1 MAKDN
6 KDDMADKLSGKVV
19 DSIREGLGL
28 PPVSKLEEAYVTQA
42 KKFNLSTELLSN
54 KAKQSHQQLFEQYV
68 ESLNEISA
76 QLDTVD
82 RDNVNS
88 RDSLFRS
95 LKINETYNCN
105 AAFLHALYFENI
117 SDLHSKVSMDS
128 LSFIRLERDFGTFD
142 AWQKDFI
149 ACCLASRDGWALTVY
164 NGFLKR
170 YMNVPVDLH
179 SLNVPINCYPVIVMD
194 MWEHAYYRDYL
205 DDKKSFIFAM
215 MKQLNWSVIE
225 GRFKEAEK
233 VAKALK

>member
-1 MAKDN
+1 MANKKDKN
-6 KDDMADKLSGKVV
+6 ANKLSDDVV
-19 DSIREGLGL
+19 KTIREGLGL
-28 PPVSKLEEAYVTQA
+28 PTNQALKEAYVTQA

-54 KAKQSHQQLFEQYV
+54 KAKQSHQKLFEQYV

-82 RDNVNS
+82 RDGVNP
-88 RDSLFRS
+88 RDSQFRS
-95 LKINETYNCN
+95 LKIDETYNCN

-149 ACCLASRDGWALTVY
+149 ACCLASRDGWAITVY

-170 YMNVPVDLH
+170 YMNIVVDLH
-179 SLNVPINCYPVIVMD
+179 SLNVPINCYPVIVLD

-205 DDKKSFIFAM
+205 DDKKAFIYAM

-225 GRFKEAEK
+225 GRFKDLEK
-233 VAKALK
+233 VAKVLK